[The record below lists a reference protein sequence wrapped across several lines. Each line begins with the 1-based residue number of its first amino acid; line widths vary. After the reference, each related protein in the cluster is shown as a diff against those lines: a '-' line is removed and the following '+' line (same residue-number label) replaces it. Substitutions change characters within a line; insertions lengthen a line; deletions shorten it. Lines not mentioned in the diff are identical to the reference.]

1 MHNSE
6 KSLQSIMQTQNTIFM
21 QNFEKGLQISFMQ
34 TQKGLQTFLCTILM
48 RAANNVSA
56 NSEKSLE
63 SMFMQANNIYYKQS
77 FCEFR
82 EGFASNIYANFEKG
96 FCILKKVFAN
106 NSTKTP

>member
-1 MHNSE
+1 MRNIHIHS
-6 KSLQSIMQTQNTIFM
+6 IFM

-56 NSEKSLE
+56 NFKESLE

-82 EGFASNIYANFEKG
+82 EGFASNIYAKFEKVLQLQC
-96 FCILKKVFAN
+96 FCISYKKVLAN